1 LSALGLQKQEEAV
14 MGENW
19 HFHCHQDEKHG
30 SPGTTSDALVME
42 VHLGFLILK
51 PDFSVD

>member
-1 LSALGLQKQEEAV
+1 

-19 HFHCHQDEKHG
+19 HFHGHQDEKHG
-30 SPGTTSDALVME
+30 SLGTTLDEWVME

-51 PDFSVD
+51 PDF

>member
-1 LSALGLQKQEEAV
+1 

-19 HFHCHQDEKHG
+19 HFHCHQGEKHG
-30 SPGTTSDALVME
+30 SLGTTLDALVME

-51 PDFSVD
+51 QDFSVD